1 MKRLL
6 AAVALALVTGP
17 VLAQDPP
24 PAPVP
29 EPPELPPGGYSG
41 ETVEPEVTIME
52 TERGTVYEYRVRG
65 QLYMVR
71 VQPQFGPPYYLL
83 DTNGD
88 GTLDVRGDRPWNN
101 AVPQWLIHS
110 W

>member
-1 MKRLL
+1 M
-6 AAVALALVTGP
+6 
-17 VLAQDPP
+17 
-24 PAPVP
+24 
-29 EPPELPPGGYSG
+29 
-41 ETVEPEVTIME
+41 EPEVTILE

-71 VQPQFGPPYYLL
+71 IQPQFGAPYYLL

-88 GTLDVRGDRPWNN
+88 GIMDVRNPQPWNN
-101 AVPQWLIHS
+101 AIPQWLIHS